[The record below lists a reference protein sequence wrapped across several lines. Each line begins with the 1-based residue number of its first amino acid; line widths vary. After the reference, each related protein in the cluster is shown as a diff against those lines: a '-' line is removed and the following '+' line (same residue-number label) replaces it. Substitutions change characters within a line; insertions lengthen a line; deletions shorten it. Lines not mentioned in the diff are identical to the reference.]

1 MRSLPFARRPREN
14 VLRVG
19 GRVPSFSRVWLP
31 VGSLSLFALFAAG
44 CGRRAT
50 EADCQL
56 IVDKS
61 VEVQLRQMSTTD
73 APAIRKREVQVREE
87 LQGEI
92 KSCEGRRVT
101 DKTMSCVQASSTT
114 QELDQCLR

>member
-1 MRSLPFARRPREN
+1 
-14 VLRVG
+14 VL
-19 GRVPSFSRVWLP
+19 L
-31 VGSLSLFALFAAG
+31 AAG

-73 APAIRKREVQVREE
+73 APAIHKREEQVRSE

-101 DKTMSCVQASSTT
+101 DKTMSCVQSASTT